1 MEFALS
7 THLFASERLNAH
19 ILDKVLAAGI
29 RKIEIFAARQHLDYS
44 DAGQVRDVEQW
55 FADHDATLHSVHM
68 PLFADEAWGH
78 LGGLAVS
85 IAYLERPKRIDSM
98 DEIKRTLEIAER
110 IPFRFLV
117 LHLGL
122 PDEEYDLR
130 KFDAAFTSIEH
141 LKIFAKERGVSLL
154 LENIPNELSTPARL
168 LSFLEY
174 TRLDLKFCF
183 DTGHAHLGTGVEAAF
198 TLLRNRVVST
208 HVHDNKGEK
217 DEHLLPYDGAI
228 DWERTLLGFRSAWAE
243 GGQFPVLF
251 ELRHSGPEATDLARL
266 QEVMRKLEEQEKS
279 EIRGKE

>member
-29 RKIEIFAARQHLDYS
+29 RKIEIFAARQHLDYY
-44 DAGQVRDVEQW
+44 DGGQVRDVAQW
-55 FADHDATLHSVHM
+55 FADHNVALHSVHM

-110 IPFRFLV
+110 IPFRFLI

-122 PDEEYDLR
+122 PNEEYDLR

-174 TRLDLKFCF
+174 TRLDLKVCF
-183 DTGHAHLGTGVEAAF
+183 DTGHAHLATGVDAAF
-198 TLLRNRVVST
+198 ALLRSRTAST
-208 HVHDNKGEK
+208 HVHDNHHEK
-217 DEHLLPYDGAI
+217 DEHLLPYDGSI
-228 DWERTLLGFRSAWAE
+228 DWERTLRGFRGAWAE

-266 QEVMRKLEEQEKS
+266 QEVMRKMEKEEEKS
-279 EIRGKE
+279 EIRN